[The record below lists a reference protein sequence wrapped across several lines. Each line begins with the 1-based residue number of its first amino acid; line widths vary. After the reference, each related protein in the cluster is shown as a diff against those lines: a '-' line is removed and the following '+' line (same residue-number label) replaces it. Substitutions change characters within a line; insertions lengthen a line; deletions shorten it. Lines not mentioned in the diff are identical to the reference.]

1 VGIFYDIIKPIMF
14 DKVNKAIDFF
24 RWPAFFILFSYLVLF
39 ASFNLHGLD
48 YLFHIKSGEYILE
61 SGEVPREDVFS
72 FSQEGKEWD
81 NHEWLYQVLIYK
93 IYQQFGI
100 EGLILFKA
108 LILIIAFFLLTA
120 IALKIDWIFAFFL
133 IFFSLKVSF
142 ARFTLRP
149 DHLSF
154 LFFILFLIPFV
165 FKKKK
170 LLCSLPFIQI
180 IWVNTHGFFFLGP
193 LVLVLYLFSGW
204 LGKKNHNQFYKKA
217 KAVTF
222 FTIIACLIN
231 PYPITTLIYPLK
243 IIKDILGGRQTVFY
257 QNIQELRSPL
267 VPFSLNSLYIKYFI
281 FTSFFAFIFT
291 RPNFFYFFLWAVMAL
306 FSLNSMRNFYFY
318 IPAAIAL
325 IQNRFFYIRRYF
337 LREAV
342 TAKGF
347 IFIRILLFI
356 FIAQVSLN
364 TAGQIINAPKTRYSY
379 LDFSLE
385 NLVGTGPKFFR
396 QRETEYPKKL
406 INFIKNN
413 QLPANM
419 YNNFNLGSNLI
430 FNFYPKRQVFI
441 DGRAEFYGQDF
452 FRFYNDINSG
462 NKVVLDQAVERYK
475 LKGFIIGYQRDN
487 PPELIFTLY
496 KKGYRCIYFGMDGI
510 IFLDDSALEKY
521 PDLRKQIVE
530 LKNYQPEEFD
540 FIKEIK
546 LYTPYAEGLYKKGYI
561 LYRLNFYEPAEKYMD
576 NLLKIYPKHYRAYYI
591 LAKINYKNKNYKNAY
606 LLARQTLSF
615 NPNFKKAKRLIIK
628 IYLELGKARE
638 AKEFADELNLS
649 LDKIRQ
655 EKVR

>member
-1 VGIFYDIIKPIMF
+1 MF
-14 DKVNKAIDFF
+14 EKVNKAIDFF

-61 SGEVPREDVFS
+61 TGQVPREDVFS
-72 FSQEGKEWD
+72 FTQEGKEWD

-108 LILIIAFFLLTA
+108 IILIIAFFLLTA

-170 LLCSLPFIQI
+170 LLYSLPFIQV

-193 LVLVLYLFSGW
+193 LVLLLYLFSGW

-217 KAVTF
+217 KIITL
-222 FTIIACLIN
+222 FTIFACLIN

-243 IIKDILGGRQTVFY
+243 IIKDILGGRQTIFY
-257 QNIQELRSPL
+257 QSIQELRSPL
-267 VPFSLNSLYIKYFI
+267 TPFSLNSLYIKYFI
-281 FTSFFAFIFT
+281 FTSFFAFIFI
-291 RPNFFYFFLWAVMAL
+291 RPNFFYLFLWAVMAL

-325 IQNRFFYIRRYF
+325 VQNRFFYIKRYF
-337 LREAV
+337 LREVV
-342 TAKGF
+342 TVKGF
-347 IFIRILLFI
+347 FLIRILLFI
-356 FIAQVSLN
+356 FIAQISLT
-364 TAGQIINAPKTRYSY
+364 TAGQIINAPKTKYSY

-385 NLVGTGPKFFR
+385 NSVESSSKFFR

-413 QLPANM
+413 QLPDNM

-430 FNFYPKRQVFI
+430 FNFYPKRKVFI

-452 FRFYNDINSG
+452 FRFYNNINSG
-462 NKVVLDQAVERYK
+462 NKAALDEAVERYK
-475 LKGFIIGYQRDN
+475 LKGFIIGYKRDN

-510 IFLDDSALEKY
+510 IFIKESVLKDY
-521 PDLRKQIVE
+521 PNLRKKKIDFSQ
-530 LKNYQPEEFD
+530 YQPESLD
-540 FIKEIK
+540 FIKDVK
-546 LYTPYAEGLYKKGYI
+546 LYTPYAEGLYKKGYV
-561 LYRLNFYEPAEKYMD
+561 LYRLGFYNKSRIHMS
-576 NLLKIYPKHYRAYYI
+576 NLLNIYPGGYKALYI
-591 LAKINYKNKNYKNAY
+591 LAKIKYKNKNYEQAY
-606 LLARQTLSF
+606 IFARKALGF
-615 NPNFKKAKRLIIK
+615 NSNFKKAKKFIAR
-628 IYLELGKARE
+628 IYLDLGKEKPARE
-638 AKEFADELNLS
+638 LLDELNLN
-649 LDKIRQ
+649 LEKFKT
-655 EKVR
+655 EKVK